1 MLHHVLELGSNLL
14 GHFWPLILAICTLI
28 PVLALTVLG
37 IYLRRKIAGMVPGQI
52 KDSKSDLAAGAL
64 ASLHRLPKDRYQ
76 FISNIEV
83 PRLDDRGTTHLNHI
97 VLSPHGIFVIQVQEE
112 TGHVT
117 GAKTDSKWKA
127 TVAGVE
133 DTFVNPLIRNRY
145 HVKALARFLGLPEA
159 LFHSIIYFPNVVRFE
174 TEPPADILTARL
186 GRHILSHKA
195 EIISPEVISRA
206 FEALNPLEGAGK
218 SRPIITSGRPASAPL
233 LEKHAPLRQHGSSHA
248 APRRTRRDN
257 PSPHGGRRGRECSR

>member
-1 MLHHVLELGSNLL
+1 MLHHILELGSNLL

-37 IYLRRKIAGMVPGQI
+37 IYLRRKITGMVPGQI
-52 KDSKSDLAAGAL
+52 KDSNKSDLAAGAL

-83 PRLDDRGTTHLNHI
+83 PRLDERGTTHLNHI
-97 VLSPHGIFVIQVQEE
+97 VLSRLGIFVIQVQEE

-117 GAKTDSKWKA
+117 GTITDSKWTA
-127 TVAGVE
+127 SVGDAVE
-133 DTFVNPLIRNRY
+133 SFVNPLIRNRY

-159 LFHSIIYFPNVVRFE
+159 LFHSIIYFQNVVRFE

-206 FEALNPLEGAGK
+206 FEALNLLEGAGK
-218 SRPIITSGRPASAPL
+218 SRPVITSARQRSAPL
-233 LEKHAPLRQHGSSHA
+233 LEKHAPLRQH
-248 APRRTRRDN
+248 
-257 PSPHGGRRGRECSR
+257 